1 MHVTSFGGPLLR
13 SFRQVGFFK
22 WMTLPASANINAL
35 NFHLLKCVANRSNG
49 PSVIQTSSHTHCGPD
64 LGDTLKVYPR
74 YQSRS
79 SGTRGQVIVKDL
91 YTRVY
96 AHFTV
101 LRFLLH
107 KANREPH
114 LVLKVLESSLK

>member
-1 MHVTSFGGPLLR
+1 MHVTSFGRPLLR

-35 NFHLLKCVANRSNG
+35 NFHLLKCMANRPNG
-49 PSVIQTSSHTHCGPD
+49 LGVIQTSSHTHCGPD
-64 LGDTLKVYPR
+64 LGDTLKGYPS

-91 YTRVY
+91 YNRCM
-96 AHFTV
+96 HISP
-101 LRFLLH
+101 FLDFSYTKLTG
-107 KANREPH
+107 N
-114 LVLKVLESSLK
+114 LI

>member
-35 NFHLLKCVANRSNG
+35 NFHLLKCVTRCDSDF
-49 PSVIQTSSHTHCGPD
+49 SHTHCGPD
-64 LGDTLKVYPR
+64 LGDTLKGYPS

-91 YTRVY
+91 YNRCM
-96 AHFTV
+96 HISP
-101 LRFLLH
+101 FLDFSYTKLTG
-107 KANREPH
+107 N
-114 LVLKVLESSLK
+114 LI